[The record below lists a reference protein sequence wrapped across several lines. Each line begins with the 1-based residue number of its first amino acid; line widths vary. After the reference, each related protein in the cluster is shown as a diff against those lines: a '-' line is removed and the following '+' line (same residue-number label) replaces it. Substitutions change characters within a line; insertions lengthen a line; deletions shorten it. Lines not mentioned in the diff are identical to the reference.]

1 MLQAMAIM
9 LNRTYTNNHGF
20 TLIEIVVVLVLI
32 SIIAAA
38 AFQRSISTDQMNFRS
53 QFDKIQNQV
62 RYPQSIAMKRSE
74 WWGFAYDTATKDYW
88 IFTGTNKDDV
98 ANQRRLPGQEDV
110 KISLTDLGVTITSGS
125 FTVLFDSYGI
135 PYSPDWSTKMSAP
148 LAVDLTDSGS
158 NSRSF
163 TILPE
168 TGLVK

>member
-1 MLQAMAIM
+1 M
-9 LNRTYTNNHGF
+9 LNRTYKNNHGF

-38 AFQRSISTDQMNFRS
+38 VFQRSISTDQMNFRS

-62 RYPQSIAMKRSE
+62 RYPQSIAMKQSE
-74 WWGFAYDTATKDYW
+74 WWGFTCDTNDYW

-98 ANQRRLPGQEDV
+98 TNQRLLPGQRDV
-110 KISLTDLGVTITSGS
+110 KISLADLGVSITSGA
-125 FTVLFDSYGI
+125 FTVIFDSYGI
-135 PYSPDWSTKMSAP
+135 PYSPDWNTKISAP
-148 LAVDLTDSGS
+148 LPVNLADSGA